1 MATTTTMTP
10 AAAST
15 QRVPG
20 GVRLFGQRFV
30 GLDLAAMLLLL
41 GAALIG
47 LMLAYAR
54 TPDVQIGIVG
64 LEDPRRIH
72 YRQHLQDFHEPEAV
86 AGQERYY
93 RWTQQRSMINLPGLG
108 RGLWQTRLML
118 GSPQPAGQP
127 KQIVIAAGAWSLP
140 LQLQADQRD
149 YHLLTPSSGDL
160 RLAIDA
166 PAGQYGGD
174 PRALGVIFG
183 GLDLQPIAVAALPP
197 ALFLLH
203 TLLALTLAFLTLRL
217 IGVPTWLALLGA
229 LGGLAVLL
237 WGTALHRGPLGLYSV
252 RLLAL
257 TLVGLLVM
265 IATRWAVPRLFRLGG
280 VEVGDAA
287 LTGLLA
293 IVYIGYIVKA
303 GGLLWP
309 YFLSVDIE
317 WHMEKTQRVL
327 DGRIR
332 ELWDA
337 NSPFHQS
344 VMPVDEWGENK
355 PVIPYSPFYHIFSA
369 LWAIFPWRLK
379 LSAEVYSAILDA
391 LRPVMIFFITRKF
404 GFRDRVGIIAAAT
417 YSLIPAA
424 FLLHAWGNTPTTNG
438 MWWSLLATTLLV
450 GAWDRLGESRAAWAV
465 LTLVLTLT
473 MLFYAVTAVFTTL
486 LLFGMVAV
494 LLLTRQRRAAWPLLL
509 SAAAA
514 VLLSIAIYYWQFI
527 PAIIERTIP
536 RLTGGIAESGQTLG
550 GQEIVFSEYIVK
562 YIYLLDI
569 YGVYLPLGLGIA
581 GWWLGV
587 RKFGARSLFAI
598 LMTIWMI
605 IAILFWFVGLK
616 LSMVDKQLFWLMPWM
631 GIGAGIAV
639 DRLLSERR
647 LLRWAAPLLIL
658 GALYTGSEALYLWT
672 HRLNGYPIGEGYVS
686 WYQLYCRTA
695 YDRQF
700 CIPD

>member
-1 MATTTTMTP
+1 MTP

-30 GLDLAAMLLLL
+30 GFDLVALLLL
-41 GAALIG
+41 LAAALIG
-47 LMLAYAR
+47 LMAAYAR

-72 YRQHLQDFHEPEAV
+72 YQQHLQNFHEPEAI
-86 AGQERYY
+86 ADQQTRYY
-93 RWTQQRSMINLPGLG
+93 RWTRDRSMINMPGLG
-108 RGLWQTRLML
+108 RGLWQTRLTL
-118 GSPQPAGQP
+118 GSPQPGEQP
-127 KQIVIAAGAWSLP
+127 KQVVIEAGAYRWP
-140 LQLQADQRD
+140 LQLHAGQRE
-149 YHLLTPSSGDL
+149 YHLLMPSTGDL
-160 RLAIDA
+160 QLTIAA
-166 PAGQYGGD
+166 PAGQYGAD
-174 PRALGVIFG
+174 PRPLGVIFG
-183 GLDLQPIAVAALPP
+183 GVDLQPIAVAAFPP
-197 ALFLLH
+197 ALFLAH
-203 TLLALTLAFLTLRL
+203 TLLALGLAFLTLRL

-229 LGGLAVLL
+229 LAGLAVLI
-237 WGTALHRGPLGLYSV
+237 WGTALHRGPLGLYSI

-257 TLVGLLVM
+257 TLVGVPLMV
-265 IATRWAVPRLFRLGG
+265 AARWAVPRLFNLGG
-280 VEVGDAA
+280 VEVGAIA
-287 LTGLLA
+287 LTGLLV
-293 IVYIGYIVKA
+293 IVYSSYIVKA

-327 DGRIR
+327 TGRIW

-337 NSPFHQS
+337 NSAFHQS

-369 LWAIFPWRLK
+369 IWAIFPWRLK

-404 GFRDRVGIIAAAT
+404 GFRDRAGIIAALT
-417 YSLIPAA
+417 YSLIPAT

-438 MWWSLLATTLLV
+438 MWWSLLATTMLV
-450 GAWDRLGESRAAWAV
+450 GAWDRLGTNGIAWAA
-465 LTLVLTLT
+465 LTLMLTLT

-486 LLFGMVAV
+486 LLYGMVAM
-494 LLLTRQRRAAWPLLL
+494 LLLTRQKQAAWPIFL
-509 SAAAA
+509 SVTAAI
-514 VLLSIAIYYWQFI
+514 LLSIGIYYWQFI
-527 PAIIERTIP
+527 PAIIARTIP

-550 GQEIVFSEYIVK
+550 GQPVVFSEYVIK

-569 YGVYLPLGLGIA
+569 YGMYLPLGLGIA
-581 GWWLGV
+581 GWWLGAQ
-587 RKFGARSLFAI
+587 KFGIRSLFAV

-616 LSMVDKQLFWLMPWM
+616 VSMVDKQLFWLMPWM
-631 GIGAGIAV
+631 GIGAGIVV
-639 DRLLSERR
+639 DRLLSQRGIA
-647 LLRWAAPLLIL
+647 RWAAPLLIL
-658 GALYTGSEALYLWT
+658 AALYTGSHGVYLWT

-695 YDRQF
+695 YDRQS
-700 CIPD
+700 CIPY